1 MIGMLKKLFGTPK
14 ANASSDL
21 FGSRGGFAAAR
32 MNRLTEGFNPGAT
45 GPNTLIRM
53 DGATLRNRAR
63 ELYRNN
69 PMAKSAIDSW
79 VANVV
84 ETGITP
90 SWKFPDI
97 GRRKLFRSAWEQW
110 GRRDC
115 DVSRI
120 SSIYELQ
127 ALALT
132 EMLVGGGCLI
142 HHVELPRRGRVLPY
156 AVELIPEERFTD
168 QLDRNKDSGNP
179 IYNGI
184 EVDGRTGEP
193 AAYWVTRGDVQDDSS
208 GRSNEPMR
216 IAAEQCDYLFCRQ
229 RIGQYRGVTALHAA
243 ITWLWAL
250 GHYTDNELTASQLKS
265 SWAYMITTS
274 AEASENFDWQ
284 GLYDSSPDSGT
295 TDIYGNTIEKHQPG
309 MIFRGAPGDGIQAVG
324 PGNTP
329 KEESLP
335 WIQMLQRSIAIGTG
349 QTYEEAFADYSQG
362 SFASTR
368 ASSQSVRRRFRPVQ
382 KLLCNHVLMPIN
394 ERFTKAGVRVGLD
407 GFPSAEDFN
416 SDSVWLRCEW
426 QPSQWESVNPIE
438 DSKSDDIDMANGR
451 KSLREVVE
459 GRRDMSLEEHL
470 DEIAEEQQL
479 IRDKGIVLPGW
490 TEQAQEKMFPDGQE
504 STAVP
509 SSAPRSNLKRRA
521 A

>member
-1 MIGMLKKLFGTPK
+1 MFHWLRKLIDAGASPK
-14 ANASSDL
+14 TTTASDL
-21 FGSRGGFAAAR
+21 FGNRGGFQGAR
-32 MNRLTEGFNPGAT
+32 INRLTEGFNPSAI
-45 GPNTLIRM
+45 GPNSLLKT

-90 SWKFPDI
+90 SPKFPDV
-97 GRRKLFRSAWEQW
+97 GLRRTWRDAWERW

-115 DVSRI
+115 DVTRI

-127 ALALT
+127 ALALS
-132 EMLVGGGCLI
+132 EMLIAGGCLV

-156 AVELIPEERFTD
+156 AIELIPEERFTD
-168 QLDRNKDSGNP
+168 LLDSNKQNGNP
-179 IYNGI
+179 IVNGVEI
-184 EVDGRTGEP
+184 DRRTGEP
-193 AAYWVTRGDVQDDSS
+193 MAYWVTRGDTSDTQTKSDPH
-208 GRSNEPMR
+208 EPIR
-216 IAAEQCDYLFCRQ
+216 LPADQCNYLFVRHNV
-229 RIGQYRGVTALHAA
+229 GQYRGFSALHAA

-265 SWAYMITTS
+265 SWAYMVTTS
-274 AEASENFDWQ
+274 GESAEDFDWQ
-284 GLYDSSPDSGT
+284 GLYDSSPDAGT
-295 TDIYGNTIEKHQPG
+295 TDIYGNRIEKHQAG
-309 MIFRGAPGDGIQAVG
+309 MIWRGAPGDDIKAVG
-324 PGNTP
+324 PNMPGL
-329 KEESLP
+329 ESLP

-382 KLLCNHVLMPIN
+382 KLMNNHFNVPVY
-394 ERFTKAGVRVGLD
+394 ERFAAAAVRAGLE
-407 GFPSAEDFN
+407 GFPAAEAF
-416 SDSVWLRCEW
+416 VAEPMWLKCEW
-426 QPSQWESVNPIE
+426 QPAQWESVNPIE
-438 DSKSDDIDMANGR
+438 DSKTDDLDLKNGR

-470 DEIAEEQQL
+470 DEIAEEQKL
-479 IRDKGIVLPGW
+479 IRDKGIVLPAF
-490 TEQAQEKMFPDGQE
+490 TEQAQEQMFPDGQE
-504 STAVP
+504 A
-509 SSAPRSNLKRRA
+509 SAPSTSRRIP
-521 A
+521 